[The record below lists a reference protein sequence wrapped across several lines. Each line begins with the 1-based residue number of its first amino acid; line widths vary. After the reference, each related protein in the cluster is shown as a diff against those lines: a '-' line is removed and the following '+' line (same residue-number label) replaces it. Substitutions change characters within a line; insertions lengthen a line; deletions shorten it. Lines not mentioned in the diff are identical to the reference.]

1 MGSMGL
7 HAAPVPPRRQPA
19 GSFRGFPE
27 VTGPRDIFLD
37 RSAMVVALT
46 SLKLTNATDQ
56 DFFLFL
62 ESWLLKAYQYTTD
75 RKNHLET
82 RDP

>member
-1 MGSMGL
+1 
-7 HAAPVPPRRQPA
+7 
-19 GSFRGFPE
+19 
-27 VTGPRDIFLD
+27 
-37 RSAMVVALT
+37 MVVALT